1 LLLGRDGLQLGLQFS
16 VLPLQFTVLASQVAH
31 PIGGALCLL
40 GGLFVAD
47 LDNEFVFRLRR
58 FAVRLLGLDFRL
70 YGRGL
75 QFV

>member
-1 LLLGRDGLQLGLQFS
+1 
-16 VLPLQFTVLASQVAH
+16 
-31 PIGGALCLL
+31 L